1 MSKINLITLPTPIL
15 SVGNTRPLQKHIV
28 TVAENFCVLMR
39 QELDEG
45 EIQEVNKRNAELEN
59 WLCESHDFCDP
70 NMVMIDTI
78 NQTFQI
84 TNEDWELDG
93 LFWSELMDN
102 TWNLAKLS
110 GFSLGG
116 DNPSEILV
124 LDEEGMYMCSECN
137 LVVDNYNMN
146 KYDKVVCNDCGV
158 KSHCFCDD
166 CGEFVPTSE
175 VVVYDGVNEVNSA
188 NIEETKVLCDGC
200 NWESE

>member
-1 MSKINLITLPTPIL
+1 MSKLNLITLPTPIL

-28 TVAENFCVLMR
+28 TFAENFCILLR

-59 WLCESHDFCDP
+59 WLCASHDFCDT

-102 TWNLAKLS
+102 SWNLAKLS
-110 GFSLGG
+110 GFSLG
-116 DNPSEILV
+116 DV
-124 LDEEGMYMCSECN
+124 
-137 LVVDNYNMN
+137 
-146 KYDKVVCNDCGV
+146 
-158 KSHCFCDD
+158 
-166 CGEFVPTSE
+166 
-175 VVVYDGVNEVNSA
+175 
-188 NIEETKVLCDGC
+188 
-200 NWESE
+200 